1 MTNREFS
8 NLLDDL
14 DRVRTEISSMERY
27 ITMERY
33 HEFDIMLARVLEEL
47 EAMRASLEDAY
58 NEGCNGENSMH
69 TAAYALSIDLSEG
82 V

>member
-14 DRVRTEISSMERY
+14 DRVRTEISS
-27 ITMERY
+27 MERY

>member
-27 ITMERY
+27 
-33 HEFDIMLARVLEEL
+33 HEFDIMLARVLEEM
-47 EAMRASLEDAY
+47 ESMRASLEDAY